1 MKKSRLPIV
10 ITGIL
15 LFIAGTLQAQPDQ
28 HEEKK
33 EQVKDHQEQHQEQP
47 KQQQEN
53 KPEKQQQQKKPQPA
67 RTEQPK
73 VKAAQEPMQ
82 QGKPAMQKPDN
93 SRHGQQHQPADLKK
107 QRPPVAGHV
116 EQHHDNGLQKQQ
128 GNPAGKSKGAVH
140 QRKSIQQNQQQAMW
154 QQHRAASWQSEHRS
168 WGQRGGY
175 NGYRIPN
182 DRFGGYFG
190 QDHGFRIYS
199 LSMEIYSGHPRF
211 KYSGYWFGIM
221 DPVPEY
227 WPVDWYENDDVYI
240 DYSEDGYY
248 MYNRRYP
255 MDRIALVVYLK

>member
-1 MKKSRLPIV
+1 MKKSRSLIV
-10 ITGIL
+10 ISSIL
-15 LFIAGTLQAQPDQ
+15 LFIAGTLLAQPDRNDDPRPQKQQ
-28 HEEKK
+28 HEQ
-33 EQVKDHQEQHQEQP
+33 EQVKVHQEQHQEQP

-53 KPEKQQQQKKPQPA
+53 KQEKQQQQKKPQPA

-73 VKAAQEPMQ
+73 VKAAQEPKQ

-93 SRHGQQHQPADLKK
+93 SQHGQQHQPVD
-107 QRPPVAGHV
+107 GHV

-128 GNPAGKSKGAVH
+128 GNPAGKSNGYVH
-140 QRKSIQQNQQQAMW
+140 QRKSVEQNQQQAMW
-154 QQHRAASWQSEHRS
+154 QRHRAASWESEHRS
-168 WGQRGGY
+168 WEQRGGY
-175 NGYRIPN
+175 NGYRIPH

-190 QDHGFRIYS
+190 QDHGFRVYS